1 MTTETKYGG
10 RAHPKRQRVRR
21 RKYLVDRRQQL
32 ATTVRVSGLV
42 LLLLLALNAVIAWQS
57 YTVTTRIMSI
67 NPEIGE
73 RLHVAFIRD
82 TAILAGISLIIL
94 AMVIVRSIMM
104 THRTFGAV
112 VKIAQNLEKVSVGN
126 FEVELKLR
134 SGDSLKALEESFN
147 EMTEMLRLQA
157 RNDHRAMNKLADEIE
172 EHGNPVDAEMLRR
185 MAEARGRISQ

>member
-32 ATTVRVSGLV
+32 ATTVRVAGLV
-42 LLLLLALNAVIAWQS
+42 LVLLLALNAVIAWQS
-57 YTVTTRIMSI
+57 YTVTTRIMSV

-94 AMVIVRSIMM
+94 AMVIVRSIVI
-104 THRTFGAV
+104 THRTFGGV
-112 VKIAQNLEKVSVGN
+112 VKLAKKLEQVSEGT

-134 SGDSLKALEESFN
+134 SGDSLKALEGPFN

-157 RNDHRAMNKLADEIE
+157 RNDQRAMNRLADEVE

-185 MAEARGRISQ
+185 MAATRGRISQ